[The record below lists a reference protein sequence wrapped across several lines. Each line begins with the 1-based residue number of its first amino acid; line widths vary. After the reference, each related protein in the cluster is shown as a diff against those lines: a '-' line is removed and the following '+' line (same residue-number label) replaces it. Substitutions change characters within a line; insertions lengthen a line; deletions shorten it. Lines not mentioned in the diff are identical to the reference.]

1 MSDSTK
7 SKAEAISAIV
17 FTEAYLETHQEN
29 GTIADL
35 AEKLERSV
43 EQVRAKRN
51 SVAAQYKERGVE
63 LPSLKRM
70 ARSGFGGA
78 NYDEGADLVSAY
90 LNGTNFDG
98 TDADVAEVEM
108 KIATSQFDN

>member
-17 FTEAYLETHQEN
+17 FTEAYIVTHQEG

-43 EQVRAKRN
+43 DQIRAKRN
-51 SVAAQYKERGVE
+51 SVAAQHKARGKTLPKLERME
-63 LPSLKRM
+63 
-70 ARSGFGGA
+70 RSGLGGA
-78 NYDEGADLVSAY
+78 NYDKAADILGDYLDTLDSAE
-90 LNGTNFDG
+90 
-98 TDADVAEVEM
+98 VAEVEEVEM
-108 KIATSQFDN
+108 TTSQFDN

>member
-1 MSDSTK
+1 LKGTAMSDSTK

-17 FTEAYLETHQEN
+17 FTEAYLKVWKEG

-35 AEKLERSV
+35 ADKLERSV
-43 EQVRAKRN
+43 EQIRAKRN
-51 SVAAQYKERGVE
+51 SVAAQYKERGVD

-78 NYDEGADLVSAY
+78 NYDEGAAMVTAALAEDSDTEV
-90 LNGTNFDG
+90 T
-98 TDADVAEVEM
+98 EVEM
-108 KIATSQFDN
+108 PTSQIED

>member
-7 SKAEAISAIV
+7 PKAEAISAIV
-17 FTEAYLETHQEN
+17 FTEAYLETCKAG

-51 SVAAQYKERGVE
+51 SVAAQYKELGTI

-70 ARSGFGGA
+70 ARTGFGRA
-78 NYDEGADLVSAY
+78 NYAEGAALVEAY
-90 LNGTNFDG
+90 LAGTNFDG
-98 TDADVAEVEM
+98 SDADVAEVEM
-108 KIATSQFDN
+108 KIATSQLDN

>member
-17 FTEAYLETHQEN
+17 FTNAYLEIYKEG

-43 EQVRAKRN
+43 DQIRAKRN

-78 NYDEGADLVSAY
+78 NYDEGAALVTAFLANNSNVEVAE
-90 LNGTNFDG
+90 
-98 TDADVAEVEM
+98 VAEVEM
-108 KIATSQFDN
+108 PTSQFDN

>member
-17 FTEAYLETHQEN
+17 FTEAYLKVWKEG

-35 AEKLERSV
+35 ADKLERSV
-43 EQVRAKRN
+43 EQIRAKRN
-51 SVAAQYKERGVE
+51 SVAAQYKERGVD

-70 ARSGFGGA
+70 GA
-78 NYDEGADLVSAY
+78 
-90 LNGTNFDG
+90 
-98 TDADVAEVEM
+98 
-108 KIATSQFDN
+108 

>member
-17 FTEAYLETHQEN
+17 FTEAYIVTHQEG

-43 EQVRAKRN
+43 DQIRAKRN
-51 SVAAQYKERGVE
+51 SVAAQHKARGKKLPKLERME
-63 LPSLKRM
+63 
-70 ARSGFGGA
+70 RSGLGGA
-78 NYDEGADLVSAY
+78 NYDKAADILGDYLDTLDSAE
-90 LNGTNFDG
+90 
-98 TDADVAEVEM
+98 VAEVEEV
-108 KIATSQFDN
+108 ITSQLDN

>member
-17 FTEAYLETHQEN
+17 FTEAYLETCQAG

-35 AEKLERSV
+35 AEKLERSI

-78 NYDEGADLVSAY
+78 NYDEGAALVTAFLANNSNVEVAE
-90 LNGTNFDG
+90 
-98 TDADVAEVEM
+98 VAEVEM
-108 KIATSQFDN
+108 PTSQFDN

>member
-17 FTEAYLETHQEN
+17 FTEAYLATCKEG

-35 AEKLERSV
+35 AEKLERSI

-63 LPSLKRM
+63 LPKLERM
-70 ARSGFGGA
+70 ERTGFGGK
-78 NYDEGADLVSAY
+78 NYDEGAALVTAY
-90 LNGTNFDG
+90 L
-98 TDADVAEVEM
+98 ADIAESSGVAEVAEV
-108 KIATSQFDN
+108 ATSQFDN

>member
-17 FTEAYLETHQEN
+17 FSEAYVQVWEAG

-43 EQVRAKRN
+43 DQIRAKRN
-51 SVAAQYKERGVE
+51 SVAAKCKERGVE
-63 LPSLKRM
+63 MPKLARM

-78 NYDEGADLVSAY
+78 NYDEAAEIFKAAVAK
-90 LNGTNFDG
+90 NGNTE
-98 TDADVAEVEM
+98 VAEVEEVT
-108 KIATSQFDN
+108 TSQFDN

>member
-17 FTEAYLETHQEN
+17 FTNAYLEIYKEG

-43 EQVRAKRN
+43 DQIRAKRN

-78 NYDEGADLVSAY
+78 NYDEGAALVTAFLAS
-90 LNGTNFDG
+90 NGN
-98 TDADVAEVEM
+98 AEVAEVAEVEM
-108 KIATSQFDN
+108 PTSQFDN